1 MKRRLMLHRATL
13 TELTSDEL
21 MGIDGAD
28 GIEVPPPTPVV
39 NTLPLNHCI
48 GTFDCVVT
56 LRINC
61 FGAG

>member
-1 MKRRLMLHRATL
+1 MKRRLTLHRATL

-21 MGIDGAD
+21 VGIDGA
-28 GIEVPPPTPVV
+28 GIEVPPPTPAV

-56 LRINC
+56 LRIDC
-61 FGAG
+61 YR